1 MKFTKDCAF
10 VSFEVEGDAE
20 VDLIGYVTGLDTQK
34 MMSLKEAMELSDA
47 SDDEDYVEEE
57 EEEEKG
63 EEEEEKEEE
72 KEEEEEEKISEPTE
86 EKPKEPVKYERLE
99 ELPRDK
105 VDFNVE
111 GYKHMGKYIKY
122 KDVVKGTGK
131 LPISGHRVDI
141 SYKLTL
147 PTGEVL
153 DSDNV
158 EHSTRIPFPTQ
169 FRVGLGH
176 VVKGLDRAILS
187 RQEERVRHRHAHW
200 RSERDSVGATNGIR

>member
-47 SDDEDYVEEE
+47 SDDEDYVEEPE
-57 EEEEKG
+57 EEEV
-63 EEEEEKEEE
+63 EEKEEE
-72 KEEEEEEKISEPTE
+72 MEEEED
-86 EKPKEPVKYERLE
+86 ERLE

-105 VDFNVE
+105 VDFNAE
-111 GYKHMGKYIKY
+111 GYKHLGKYIKY
-122 KDVVKGTGK
+122 KDVVQGTGK

-141 SYKLTL
+141 RYKLTL

-158 EHSTRIPFPTQ
+158 DHSTRIPFPTQ

-187 RQEERVRHRHAHW
+187 GQKGGVRHRYARW
-200 RSERDSVGATNGIR
+200 RSERGPAGAPDGI

>member
-47 SDDEDYVEEE
+47 SDDEDYVEEPE
-57 EEEEKG
+57 
-63 EEEEEKEEE
+63 EEEEEKEE
-72 KEEEEEEKISEPTE
+72 KEEEMEEEEKPE
-86 EKPKEPVKYERLE
+86 EPVKYERLE

-105 VDFNVE
+105 VDFNAE
-111 GYKHMGKYIKY
+111 GYKHLGKYIKY
-122 KDVVKGTGK
+122 KDVVQGTGK

-141 SYKLTL
+141 RYKLTL

-158 EHSTRIPFPTQ
+158 DHSTRTPFPTQ

-187 RQEERVRHRHAHW
+187 EQKGGVRHRYARW
-200 RSERDSVGATNGIR
+200 RSERGSAGAPDGI

>member
-57 EEEEKG
+57 EEE
-63 EEEEEKEEE
+63 

-111 GYKHMGKYIKY
+111 GSLF
-122 KDVVKGTGK
+122 
-131 LPISGHRVDI
+131 LPAKCWIVTTSSIVRA
-141 SYKLTL
+141 Y
-147 PTGEVL
+147 
-153 DSDNV
+153 
-158 EHSTRIPFPTQ
+158 RFP
-169 FRVGLGH
+169 
-176 VVKGLDRAILS
+176 
-187 RQEERVRHRHAHW
+187 
-200 RSERDSVGATNGIR
+200 RSSASVWDMW

>member
-57 EEEEKG
+57 EEEEEEKG

-72 KEEEEEEKISEPTE
+72 KGEEEEEKISVPTE

-99 ELPRDK
+99 AGD
-105 VDFNVE
+105 
-111 GYKHMGKYIKY
+111 
-122 KDVVKGTGK
+122 
-131 LPISGHRVDI
+131 
-141 SYKLTL
+141 
-147 PTGEVL
+147 
-153 DSDNV
+153 
-158 EHSTRIPFPTQ
+158 TQ
-169 FRVGLGH
+169 
-176 VVKGLDRAILS
+176 
-187 RQEERVRHRHAHW
+187 
-200 RSERDSVGATNGIR
+200 IR

>member
-57 EEEEKG
+57 
-63 EEEEEKEEE
+63 EEE

-158 EHSTRIPFPTQ
+158 EHSTRIPFPSLT
-169 FRVGLGH
+169 
-176 VVKGLDRAILS
+176 A
-187 RQEERVRHRHAHW
+187 
-200 RSERDSVGATNGIR
+200 GAVAAATS

>member
-47 SDDEDYVEEE
+47 SDDEDYVEEPE
-57 EEEEKG
+57 EEEEG
-63 EEEEEKEEE
+63 KEEE
-72 KEEEEEEKISEPTE
+72 MEEEEEEEEPE
-86 EKPKEPVKYERLE
+86 EPEEPAKFERLE

-105 VDFNVE
+105 VDFNAE
-111 GYKHMGKYIKY
+111 GYKHLGKYIKY
-122 KDVVKGTGK
+122 KDVVQGTGK

-141 SYKLTL
+141 RYKLTL

-158 EHSTRIPFPTQ
+158 DHSTRIPFPTQ

-176 VVKGLDRAILS
+176 VVKGLDRAVLS
-187 RQEERVRHRHAHW
+187 EQKGGVRHRYARW
-200 RSERDSVGATNGIR
+200 RSERGSAGAPDGI